1 MERWH
6 QTLKNRIL
14 LEHDYLP
21 GDLERQIAAFVAY
34 CSHAR
39 TTKAWPTSL
48 RPTSTSGGLRPSSS
62 NEKDQAPDNR
72 KPSLAASTACR
83 KISITDDPEP
93 PFGKPPICLKSSDD
107 GPKPNDTGEGEK
119 PGHRNG
125 IGRAR

>member
-14 LEHDYLP
+14 LEHYYLP

-34 CSHAR
+34 YSHAR

-62 NEKDQAPDNR
+62 NEKGSSARQ
-72 KPSLAASTACR
+72 SQTVAC
-83 KISITDDPEP
+83 SINCMPQN
-93 PFGKPPICLKSSDD
+93 L
-107 GPKPNDTGEGEK
+107 N
-119 PGHRNG
+119 HR
-125 IGRAR
+125 